1 VPAPRPSSSRRSSRP
16 AAHAVAAG
24 QPPADS
30 AARALR
36 ACTYARCALRRERV
50 VLGERLLVGER
61 GPVVRPGLFGR
72 LPLDSIVRAVPEAV
86 PHAAHY
92 RREQLRGSLL
102 GLVGTAASAVAAVR
116 VLGAADDCSAGT
128 GSAACD
134 RRGLS
139 GTNVVLLAGG
149 LGAGLLGGWRLQIA
163 DRALN
168 RAVFY
173 YNGALPR

>member
-1 VPAPRPSSSRRSSRP
+1 V
-16 AAHAVAAG
+16 VAALATTAIATTAAA

-36 ACTYARCALRRERV
+36 ACTYARCALRSERV
-50 VLGERLLVGER
+50 VFGERLIVGER
-61 GPVVRPGLFGR
+61 GPVVHPGLFGR

-86 PHAAHY
+86 PHAARY
-92 RREQLRGSLL
+92 RREQLRGGLL

-116 VLGAADDCSAGT
+116 VLGAADDCSAGAA
-128 GSAACD
+128 GAAGAACG

-139 GTNVVLLAGG
+139 STNVALLAGG